1 MAMRAQLPRPGVAAG
16 TGLVDDLQRFG
27 LPSRPSGFD
36 SAPHC
41 GGTVPTKRGSWRPLG
56 GHPDRDGIDVRVQA
70 DEGSDSLIH
79 GLPPLT
85 GAVNR
90 SQALCV
96 WIGAPRGVT
105 HDTPEADFFPSTFNI
120 QLDCR
125 PCTSG
130 HVV

>member
-56 GHPDRDGIDVRVQA
+56 ATPIA
-70 DEGSDSLIH
+70 MES
-79 GLPPLT
+79 T
-85 GAVNR
+85 
-90 SQALCV
+90 CV
-96 WIGAPRGVT
+96 SKPTKEVIVLFT
-105 HDTPEADFFPSTFNI
+105 V
-120 QLDCR
+120 CR
-125 PCTSG
+125 L
-130 HVV
+130 